1 MGKIFKFIAVISMLV
16 IFPALSWYY
25 LNSGLEYRR
34 TARIAME
41 PKGTLQAALTSGSI
55 KTGFD
60 IATTCKG
67 STCLI
72 VSRNDEKHDE
82 TIEKIFKQFESSY
95 NFKLLLLNGKN
106 LPTLPS
112 FEFDNFI
119 VVEGSTSP
127 TPKLVL
133 MDTELM
139 IRNEYSFEKESILNL
154 VSHTALLVPKKP
166 ARDVVIKKPI
176 E

>member
-41 PKGTLQAALTSGSI
+41 VKGSLESALSSGSI
-55 KTGFD
+55 NTNID
-60 IATTCKG
+60 LLTTCKG
-67 STCLI
+67 STSLI
-72 VSRNDEKHDE
+72 ISREDEKNDE
-82 TIEKIFKQFESSY
+82 TIEKLFKQFKSAY
-95 NFKLLLLNGKN
+95 NFQLVLLNGKN

-112 FEFDNFI
+112 FEFDNFF
-119 VVEGSTSP
+119 VVEGTSSP
-127 TPKLVL
+127 SPKLVL
-133 MDTELM
+133 VDNELM
-139 IRNEYSFEKESILNL
+139 VRNEYSFAEESILDL

-166 ARDVVIKKPI
+166 ERDVKIKKPI